1 MDLKDIHYIHAIIEN
16 GRLSKAA
23 QQLFITQPA
32 LSQALHKIERE
43 LNAVLFERSSSGLI
57 PTPLALFIEK
67 EGFPLVKKFEYFQR
81 EVLQYQQ
88 KSEKKLTFGISQFYG
103 RHYLTSILNSFQIFI
118 PDYKIEVLE
127 GESHFLEEELLKGT
141 LDIAFYPISTSHE
154 SLQVYPVK
162 EEEIFLAIPNT
173 DHEAIKDLCRHF
185 SLEKLSS
192 KPFILM
198 QQGFKLRILADELCR
213 EANFIPHIAL
223 ESQNLDT
230 CLSLVAHGYGLSFL
244 PDILKQEDSSK
255 LVTFLSLGNTK
266 KFRSL
271 ALVCTPQKE
280 KQYTISKV
288 AEHLAQHFIS
298 FSLSHTL
305 PQQKS

>member
-1 MDLKDIHYIHAIIEN
+1 MDLKDIRYIHAIIEN
-16 GRLSKAA
+16 GSLSKAA

-32 LSQALHKIERE
+32 LSQALQKLEKE
-43 LNAVLFERSSSGLI
+43 LGALLFERSSSGLT

-67 EGFPLVKKFEYFQR
+67 EGFPLVEQFGYFQQK
-81 EVLQYQQ
+81 VLQYQQ
-88 KSEKKLTFGISQFYG
+88 QDEKKLTFGISQFYG
-103 RHYLTSILNSFQIFI
+103 RHYLTSILSSLQTFFS
-118 PDYKIEVLE
+118 DYKIEVVE

-141 LDIAFYPISTSHE
+141 LDVAFYPIPTSHE
-154 SLQVYPVK
+154 TLEVHPVK
-162 EEEIFLAIPNT
+162 EEEIFLAIPNS
-173 DHEAIKDLCRHF
+173 DHDAIKDLLHQF
-185 SLEKLSS
+185 SLEKFSS

-198 QQGFKLRILADELCR
+198 QQGFKLRILADELCK
-213 EANFIPHIAL
+213 EANFVPHIAL

-244 PDILKQEDSSK
+244 PDVLKQEESSK
-255 LVTFLSLGNTK
+255 LVTFLSLGTTK

-280 KQYTISKV
+280 KQYKVSKV
-288 AEHLAQHFIS
+288 AEHVRQHFIS

-305 PQQKS
+305 PQQES